1 LSGNAF
7 TQTLTF
13 FFNLG
18 GFSSCWGKTI
28 GNFLVFLGV
37 NFAIFFGKI
46 RPQTLKTTKLEK
58 KKKKKKKEIEKEKKK
73 TTNIFF

>member
-1 LSGNAF
+1 
-7 TQTLTF
+7 
-13 FFNLG
+13 LG

-58 KKKKKKKEIEKEKKK
+58 KKKKIEKEKKK
-73 TTNIFF
+73 NPCSEKKNHQHFFLMKIIEQKKK